1 MSAPPIHFDFVRA
14 EPAPRWRWTL
24 LAVAA
29 TLLVPVSDAYQ
40 DAAVQREQAQER
52 FDQAE
57 RQDRLRKRPPGK
69 ADSMADAQDVAGA
82 QRANAVIDQLTVPWD
97 ELFRA
102 LEAADARGVA
112 VLSLA
117 PNARDH
123 TLRLA
128 GEARQ
133 MDELLAYVARLAERP
148 LLGQVHLLGYSTVVK
163 DGTPLISFTLAA
175 SWKVAP

>member
-1 MSAPPIHFDFVRA
+1 MSTPPIHFDFVRA
-14 EPAPRWRWTL
+14 APAPRWRWAL

-29 TLLVPVSDAYQ
+29 VLLVPVSNAYQ
-40 DAAVQREQAQER
+40 EAAAQREQAQLR
-52 FDQAE
+52 VDVAE
-57 RQDRLRKRPPGK
+57 RQAKQRPRRPGR
-69 ADSMADAQDVAGA
+69 ADEAADAQDAASA

-97 ELFRA
+97 ELFQT
-102 LEAADARGVA
+102 LEGADARGVA

-117 PNARDH
+117 PNARDR

-133 MDELLAYVARLAERP
+133 MNELLAYVSRLAERP
-148 LLGQVHLLGYSTVVK
+148 ALTQVHLLGYRTVVK
-163 DGTPLISFTLAA
+163 EGTPLISFTLAA